1 MSADPYGADARAWPP
16 SRALGDLKWSRHNLD
31 GSFYREACFTSQQAA
46 EKGLKAY
53 LLAQGMPVMRTHSL
67 VRLLRECV
75 TLDPGFRGSLTACQ
89 TLDDYYA
96 PTRYPDVGP
105 FADFTLDRAEAA
117 LGLASGLV
125 RFIRVKVQDKLGPEP

>member
-1 MSADPYGADARAWPP
+1 MSASQYGADARAWF
-16 SRALGDLKWSRHNLD
+16 SHALDDLKWSRHNVE
-31 GSFYREACFTSQQAA
+31 GSFYREACFTCQQAA

-53 LLAQGMPVMRTHSL
+53 LLAQGTPVMRTHSL

-75 TLDPGFRGSLTACQ
+75 TFDQGYSEYLIACQ

-105 FADFTLDRAEAA
+105 LAEFTLDRAEAA
-117 LGLASGLV
+117 LGLASDLV
-125 RFIRVKVQDKLGPEP
+125 GFVRVKVEDKLGPEP